1 MHSTKSANR
10 ISRSTF
16 RSGVRRR
23 IQAESFFVNDNIKT
37 VLGEDGVLIATID
50 MPGKSMNVFSDD
62 LMDALEGVLEDVSSR
77 PQIRAVVIVS
87 GKAAFLAGADLAMV
101 RRYTE
106 CAQRDSTEALHAMCG
121 RLGRLFRRLET
132 IGKPFVAAING
143 LALGGGLELALAC
156 HERIASNE
164 DTTRLGLPEIKLGL
178 LPGAGGTQR
187 LPRLA
192 GPKAAFELLLS
203 GEPVSAQRA
212 LELGIV
218 DEIVAKDALLTIARQ
233 RAHRL
238 AEGSFQS
245 PWDRADWRPP
255 ANSYDFGANDVTP
268 QIAKAVGID
277 DDRLTHYPAYKAII
291 QSVIGGWLRPMD
303 DACRWEMDCFVRLIQ
318 DPIAGNLVRTL
329 FLNRQRATK
338 VLGRGMSGRN
348 REVAVKGPVAGTLAK
363 TVEQAGLTLI
373 DPLRVGE
380 GGLVIVTDTAF
391 SATGPSG
398 VAWLRGTQASLA
410 DFDAESGVWV
420 SDTTEYGRSV
430 EVCTRPGSRHAND
443 DALDI
448 ARWLN
453 AVPLITRQV
462 SFLQSLD
469 NIQAAILQFVPEDR
483 LLAIALQ
490 AARVWCSGGIEDTDL
505 ADVAAVIAGFA
516 PAYTGGPFT
525 YLRQRGFEDVGA
537 RAKRARQ
544 KYGALFDVPD
554 GCEGLLGMHPSV
566 SA

>member
-1 MHSTKSANR
+1 
-10 ISRSTF
+10 
-16 RSGVRRR
+16 
-23 IQAESFFVNDNIKT
+23 VNDNIKT

-62 LMDALEGVLEDVSSR
+62 LMDALECVLEDVSSS

-87 GKAAFLAGADLAMV
+87 GKTAFLAGADLAMV

-106 CAQRDSTEALHAMCG
+106 RAQRDSTESLHAMCG

-156 HERIASNE
+156 HQRIASNE

-192 GPKAAFELLLS
+192 GTKAAFELLLS

-218 DEIVAKDALLTIARQ
+218 DEVVAKDALLTIARQ
-233 RAHRL
+233 RALRL

-245 PWDRADWRPP
+245 PWDHAGWCPP
-255 ANSYDFGANDVTP
+255 ENSYDFGAIEVTAA
-268 QIAKAVGID
+268 IARAVGID
-277 DDRLTHYPAYKAII
+277 DDRLTQYPAYKAIM
-291 QSVIGGWLRPMD
+291 QSVIGGWLKPMD
-303 DACRWEMDCFVRLIQ
+303 DACRWEMDCFVRLIR
-318 DPIAGNLVRTL
+318 DPVAGNLVRTL

-348 REVAVKGPVAGTLAK
+348 REVAVNGPVASTLAK
-363 TVEQAGLTLI
+363 TFELAGMALI

-380 GGLVIVTDTAF
+380 AGLVIVTDTAT
-391 SATGPSG
+391 SATCPSG

-430 EVCTRPGSRHAND
+430 EVCMRSGSRHAND
-443 DALDI
+443 AALDI

-469 NIQAAILQFVPEDR
+469 YIQAAILQFVPGDR

-505 ADVAAVIAGFA
+505 ADVAAVLAGFA

-525 YLRQRGFEDVGA
+525 YLRQCGFEDIHA
-537 RAKRARQ
+537 RAKRAGQ
-544 KYGALFDVPD
+544 MYGALFDVPD
-554 GCEGLLGMHPSV
+554 GSEELLGMHPSV

>member
-1 MHSTKSANR
+1 
-10 ISRSTF
+10 
-16 RSGVRRR
+16 
-23 IQAESFFVNDNIKT
+23 VNDNIST
-37 VLGEDGVLIATID
+37 VLGEDGILIATID

-62 LMDALEGVLEDVSSR
+62 LMDALERVLEDVNSR

-106 CAQRDSTEALHAMCG
+106 TAQRDSTEALHAMCG

-132 IGKPFVAAING
+132 IGKPSVAAING

-156 HERIASNE
+156 HQRIVSDE

-192 GPKAAFELLLS
+192 GTKAAFELLLS
-203 GEPVSAQRA
+203 GEPISAHRA

-218 DEIVAKDALLTIARQ
+218 DQVVAKDELLTIARQ

-245 PWDRADWRPP
+245 PWDQADWHPP
-255 ANSYDFGANDVTP
+255 ANSYDFGATDVTAA
-268 QIAKAVGID
+268 IAAAVGID

-291 QSVIGGWLRPMD
+291 QSVVGGWLKPMD

-318 DPIAGNLVRTL
+318 DPVAGNLVRTL

-338 VLGRGMSGRN
+338 VLARGTAGRPRRLAVAGPIANSLRETFE
-348 REVAVKGPVAGTLAK
+348 RAEVALIGPV
-363 TVEQAGLTLI
+363 
-373 DPLRVGE
+373 RVGE
-380 GGLVIVTDTAF
+380 DELMIVTDA
-391 SATGPSG
+391 SMSG
-398 VAWLRGTQASLA
+398 TDASSVAWLRGTRSSL
-410 DFDAESGVWV
+410 ESFGTEAGVWV
-420 SDTTEYGRSV
+420 SDSTEYGRSV
-430 EVCTRPGSRHAND
+430 EVCLSSATLPIND
-443 DALDI
+443 TALDI
-448 ARWLN
+448 VRWLN
-453 AVPLITRQV
+453 GVPLISRKV
-462 SFLQSLD
+462 SFLQSLES
-469 NIQAAILQFVPEDR
+469 IQAAMLQFVPGDR

-490 AARVWCSGGIEDTDL
+490 AARVWRGGGIEDTDL

-516 PAYTGGPFT
+516 PAYSGGPFA
-525 YLRQRGFEDVGA
+525 YLRQCGCADVRVRAQRAA
-537 RAKRARQ
+537 RE
-544 KYGALFDVPD
+544 YGALFDIPK
-554 GCEGLLGMHPSV
+554 GCEELLSMHRSV